1 MNLTDQI
8 KLKSVSLEC
17 ETVFCLVGE
26 KKCKNELIAS
36 HLYHSFGNEC
46 LIFKDINMLLKNSN
60 QNRFVLLDWPSK
72 HLEEII
78 VELTTYNAKKKT
90 DNHVVLHSVPP
101 KHKFSK
107 KTISKGIHG
116 VFYQHDT
123 LNNFTKGVLAV
134 LNGELW
140 FPRETMVRCMRNEI
154 EDVPSGTS
162 AADKLSPRQV
172 EILSMI
178 AVGQTNKEISE
189 KLYISP
195 NTVKNH
201 LYAIF
206 KKINVT
212 NRIHAALW
220 AAVNL

>member
-1 MNLTDQI
+1 MSLTGQI
-8 KLKSVSLEC
+8 KQKSISLKS

-36 HLYHSFGNEC
+36 HLYHEFGNEC

-60 QNRFVLLDWPSK
+60 PDRFILLDWPSK
-72 HLEEII
+72 HLEKMI
-78 VELTTYNAKKKT
+78 VELATYDTQKKINK
-90 DNHVVLHSVPP
+90 HIVLHSVPH

-107 KTISKGIHG
+107 KILSKGIHG
-116 VFYQHDT
+116 LFYQQDT

-140 FPRETMVRCMRNEI
+140 FPRETMVRCMSNEI
-154 EDVPSGTS
+154 ENVPSQTS
-162 AADKLSPRQV
+162 IADKLSPRQV

-178 AVGQTNKEISE
+178 AIGKTNKEISE
-189 KLYISP
+189 ELYISP

-206 KKINVT
+206 KKINVN
-212 NRIHAALW
+212 NRIHASLW

>member
-1 MNLTDQI
+1 M
-8 KLKSVSLEC
+8 
-17 ETVFCLVGE
+17 
-26 KKCKNELIAS
+26 
-36 HLYHSFGNEC
+36 
-46 LIFKDINMLLKNSN
+46 
-60 QNRFVLLDWPSK
+60 
-72 HLEEII
+72 I
-78 VELTTYNAKKKT
+78 VELAAYNAQKKT
-90 DNHVVLHSVPP
+90 DNPVVLHSVPP

-123 LNNFTKGVLAV
+123 LKNFTKGVLAV

-140 FPRETMVRCMRNEI
+140 FPRETMDRYMRDGI
-154 EDVPSGTS
+154 ENTPSGTS
-162 AADKLSPRQV
+162 AADKLTPRQV

-201 LYAIF
+201 LYTIF

-212 NRIHAALW
+212 NRIHASLW

>member
-1 MNLTDQI
+1 MRLTGPI
-8 KLKSVSLEC
+8 KQKHVPLES
-17 ETVFCLVGE
+17 EIVFCLVGE
-26 KKCKNELIAS
+26 KKCNNELLAS
-36 HLYHSFGNEC
+36 HLCNEFGNEC
-46 LIFKDINMLLKNSN
+46 LIFNNINTLIDNFK
-60 QNRFVLLDWPSK
+60 QNKFILLDWPDK
-72 HLEEII
+72 NLKNTIAK
-78 VELTTYNAKKKT
+78 LTISDAKEKIN
-90 DNHVVLHSVPP
+90 NHIVLHSVPR

-107 KTISKGIHG
+107 RILSKGIHG
-116 VFYQHDT
+116 LFYQHDT
-123 LNNFTKGVLAV
+123 LKNFTKGITAV

-140 FPRETMVRCMRNEI
+140 FPRETMVRFMSDGI
-154 EDVPSGTS
+154 ENVPSQTS
-162 AADKLSPRQV
+162 IADKLSPRQV

-178 AVGQTNKEISE
+178 AIGKTNKEISE

-212 NRIHAALW
+212 NRIHASLW

>member
-1 MNLTDQI
+1 MRLTGQI
-8 KLKSVSLEC
+8 KQKHVPLKS

-36 HLYHSFGNEC
+36 HLCNEFENEC
-46 LIFKDINMLLKNSN
+46 LIFNNINILLDNST

-72 HLEEII
+72 HLEKMI
-78 VELTTYNAKKKT
+78 VELATYNAPKKT
-90 DNHVVLHSVPP
+90 DNPVVLHSVPS

-107 KTISKGIHG
+107 KILSKGIHG
-116 VFYQHDT
+116 LFYQHDT
-123 LNNFTKGVLAV
+123 LKNFTKGITAV

-140 FPRETMVRCMRNEI
+140 FPRETMVRFMSNEI
-154 EDVPSGTS
+154 ENVPSQTS
-162 AADKLSPRQV
+162 IADKLSPRQV

-178 AVGQTNKEISE
+178 AIGKTNKEISE
-189 KLYISP
+189 ELYISP

-206 KKINVT
+206 KKINVS
-212 NRIHAALW
+212 NRIHASLW

>member
-1 MNLTDQI
+1 MSLTDQI

-17 ETVFCLVGE
+17 KTVFCLVGE

-46 LIFKDINMLLKNSN
+46 LIFKDINMLVKNSN
-60 QNRFVLLDWPSK
+60 QNRLVLLDWPSK
-72 HLEEII
+72 HLEEMI
-78 VELTTYNAKKKT
+78 VELATYNAQKRI
-90 DNHVVLHSVPP
+90 NNPVVLHSVPS

-107 KTISKGIHG
+107 TIISKGIHG

-134 LNGELW
+134 LNGALW
-140 FPRETMVRCMRNEI
+140 FPRETMVRYMRNEI
-154 EDVPSGTS
+154 KNVSSETN
-162 AADKLSPRQV
+162 AADKLTPRQV

-201 LYAIF
+201 LYVIF